1 MRADMQG
8 GSHVD
13 VRVLGFPTALQQARR
28 YLLGRA

>member
-1 MRADMQG
+1 V

-13 VRVLGFPTALQQARR
+13 VGVLGFPTTLQQARR